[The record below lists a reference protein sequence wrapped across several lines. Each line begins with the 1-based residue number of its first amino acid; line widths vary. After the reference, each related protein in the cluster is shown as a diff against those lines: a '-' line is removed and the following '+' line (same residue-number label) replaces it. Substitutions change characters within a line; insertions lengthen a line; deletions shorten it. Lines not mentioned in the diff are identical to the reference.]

1 MIDKI
6 RVLLKDDRVRELI
19 RYVII
24 GGFTTA
30 VNYAALWVLFYKLS
44 IDYNVSNAVAIF
56 LSVVFA
62 YIANKLVVFRSHTRN
77 ARSLAREAGTFFASR
92 AVTMTLEWGTLFL
105 IHTPFGVDE
114 QIYGM
119 YTKIGVNVIV
129 LIINFILSKKVVF
142 RK

>member
-1 MIDKI
+1 MIDK
-6 RVLLKDDRVRELI
+6 VHKLLKDDRIRELI

-30 VNYAALWVLFYKLS
+30 VNYASLWVLFYKLN
-44 IDYNVSNAVAIF
+44 IDYNISNAVAIF

-62 YIANKLVVFRSHTRN
+62 YVANKLVVFRSHVRG
-77 ARSLAREAGTFFASR
+77 AQALAREAGAFFASR
-92 AVTMTLEWGTLFL
+92 AVTMALEWGTLFL
-105 IHTPFGVDE
+105 IHTPLGVDE

-129 LIINFILSKKVVF
+129 LILNFILSKKVVF